1 VKTHSFYASG
11 EWQDSSKTFDNIN
24 PATNK
29 AFARVCLPT
38 ESQIDAAV
46 VAAAQASK
54 VWGRTGPSERESLLN
69 RVADILERRRTEII
83 SSLIEESGC
92 VFGTAWYQVDYSISS
107 LRSAAGE
114 ARRMLGETIPSDTPG
129 LLSITKRIPL
139 GVIVGI
145 APFNVP
151 LALSSNKI
159 DKAIAAGNGFILK
172 PSEHTPLSGL
182 ILAQAYEEAG
192 LPPGVLSVLPGDGAV
207 GNQLVNHPDTA
218 MILFTG
224 STSTGKRIA
233 QQAAHGLKKVHLEM
247 GGKSPLVVLADAT
260 PDYSVNTA
268 CFGIFNHQGQV
279 CMASSRVI
287 VEESLYDSIC
297 SGLADRARQLK
308 VGSPTEQDTVIGPL
322 IRPEQCDFIDD
333 QIKEAVALGAKLLT
347 GGTHENGY
355 YQPTVLADVTPEM
368 RIFNEESF
376 GPIAC
381 CIKATSSE
389 HALELANQSDY
400 GLAAAV
406 MTNDLSKALHFAEEL
421 ESGMVHINGTTIQ
434 CEPNVPFGG
443 VKSSGFGR
451 EGGHYSIEDMTQLK
465 WITVMQGEMQY
476 PF

>member
-1 VKTHSFYASG
+1 MKTHSFYASG
-11 EWQDSSKTFDNIN
+11 EWQDSSQTFDNIN

-54 VWGRTGPSERESLLN
+54 VWARTGPSERESLLN
-69 RVADILERRRTEII
+69 RVADILDRRRTEII

-92 VFGTAWYQVDYSISS
+92 VFGTAWYQVDYSIAS

-114 ARRMLGETIPSDTPG
+114 ARRMLGETIPSDIPG

-192 LPPGVLSVLPGDGAV
+192 LPPGLLSVLPGDGAV

-287 VEESLYDSIC
+287 VEEPLYDSIC

-333 QIKEAVALGAKLLT
+333 QIKEAVSLGAKLLT

-355 YQPTVLADVTPEM
+355 YQPTVLTDVTPEM

-389 HALELANQSDY
+389 HALQLANQSDY

-406 MTNDLSKALHFAEEL
+406 MTNDLRKALHFAEEL
-421 ESGMVHINGTTIQ
+421 EAGMVHINASTIQ

-451 EGGHYSIEDMTQLK
+451 EGGHYSIEDMTQPK